1 MEHDTDF
8 ILPAFLPQPGFLFWR
23 SIDSHLIH
31 TGGSMSRY
39 IFAFVLILAAA
50 LSRMLPHPPN
60 MVPVTALALF
70 GGVYLDRK
78 LAFVVPMAAMLITD
92 WFIGFHSTA
101 IWVYVS
107 FVMIGLVGLWLRNH
121 RGVLTTIGASVA
133 GSVLFYVITNFGV
146 WLSPPFMYAHTPG
159 GLVECYV
166 SAIPFF
172 RNTLAGDLLYVGA
185 LFGLY
190 ELGKRVIPSLSE
202 RAAKASA

>member
-1 MEHDTDF
+1 
-8 ILPAFLPQPGFLFWR
+8 
-23 SIDSHLIH
+23 
-31 TGGSMSRY
+31 MSRY
-39 IFAFVLILAAA
+39 IYAFILILAAA

-60 MVPVTALALF
+60 MVPITALALF

-78 LAFVVPMAAMLITD
+78 LTFVVPMAAMLISD

-101 IWVYVS
+101 VWVYAS
-107 FVMIGLVGLWLRNH
+107 FLAIGLVGLWLRNH

-133 GSVLFYVITNFGV
+133 GSVLFYLISNFGV
-146 WLSPPFMYAHTPG
+146 WLSPPFMYAQTPS

-166 SAIPFF
+166 AAIPFL

-190 ELGKRVIPSLSE
+190 ELGRKLIPSMSDQT
-202 RAAKASA
+202 AKASA